1 MLKSPSIRWADRK
14 LQKLPLEALSIEAL
28 NEVLGMRAEY
38 DKAFQ
43 KYQGWRAQIIP
54 EETSRRA
61 AISSARQEM
70 KDVESQLA
78 QVVAQLAPFEASII
92 GTWLFS
98 SPTIQ
103 AGARSYRPEAQPL
116 VARWHMLRKRLN
128 ELIELN
134 DHPPPLSQ
142 KHQNL
147 VGNRA
152 YEPTKKAKL
161 RYQSQTFNF
170 DISAIDP
177 DRIERIIEKK
187 LNKIEL
193 ESEREQ
199 TKRQRTQTKLG
210 QTKAKA
216 AAYENKQR
224 ELAKSV
230 RTALR
235 KELKD
240 NPYCPYCNK
249 ALSTK
254 DAHAD
259 HIHPVVNGGLS
270 TIGNMVFVCGSC
282 NVAKGTLTL
291 RAFLKNMDFVEADV
305 YERLELMRKDV

>member
-1 MLKSPSIRWADRK
+1 MSRRKPWAEST
-14 LQKLPLEALSIEAL
+14 LQKLPLEVLSIEAL
-28 NEVLGMRAEY
+28 NKVLDMRAEY
-38 DKAFQ
+38 DKALQ
-43 KYQGWRAQIIP
+43 KYQAWRTQIVP
-54 EETSRRA
+54 EEAARRA
-61 AISSARQEM
+61 AESAAKQERN
-70 KDVESQLA
+70 DVVSQIA
-78 QVVAQLAPFEASII
+78 QVVKQLAPFEASII

-98 SPTIQ
+98 SPTLQ
-103 AGARSYRPEAQPL
+103 AGARSYRLEAQPL
-116 VARWHMLRKRLN
+116 VTRWHMLCKRRNELN
-128 ELIELN
+128 ELI
-134 DHPPPLSQ
+134 DHPQPLSQ

-147 VGNRA
+147 ESNRQ

-161 RYQSQTFNF
+161 RYRSQTFDF

-177 DRIERIIEKK
+177 DRILRIIEKQ
-187 LNKIEL
+187 LNKVDLEL
-193 ESEREQ
+193 EQEKN
-199 TKRQRTQTKLG
+199 KRQRAQIKLG
-210 QTKAKA
+210 RTTAKA

-224 ELAKSV
+224 ELAKSI

-249 ALSTK
+249 ELSTK

-291 RAFLKNMDFVEADV
+291 RAFLKKIDFVEADV